1 MPEKL
6 HVKND
11 PSGHEVTLQMGIGSF
26 YRVVHQ
32 VADLLLT
39 LQVTLL
45 LKFILW

>member
-32 VADLLLT
+32 VADNLLLT
-39 LQVTLL
+39 LQLEL
-45 LKFILW
+45 RFC